1 MITNVKNIKPWTY
14 FTNDLNGEKIVGTV
28 YKKKRKKKKIEK
40 NGKGNQEK
48 W

>member
-40 NGKGNQEK
+40 NRKGNQEK

>member
-28 YKKKRKKKKIEK
+28 YKKKRKKKIEK
-40 NGKGNQEK
+40 NRKGNQEK